1 MRHVAFKATHV
12 RPHFTRETESLLFR
26 TGLEPGFPNNCDH
39 LFTPS
44 LHIPRLMASIRT
56 ATCARLRN
64 TTLLK
69 RACSSFRAAGLT
81 GRRVVGPHKVRRPVR
96 LPRAVVIRE
105 RLLPMGMI
113 AVELI
118 PRVAD
123 FHGATIVLVLAV
135 EGAVIA
141 VEAPGHRR
149 FQPPTGATYPIDRPL
164 ALFQIERAQC
174 QSCPALRREVEF
186 IHRRHAAEV
195 GSHAQSGG
203 ENFPLCPPPPP
214 RLLTAPARCPPPPQR
229 GQIPNAPPPP
239 RPPTPGR

>member
-44 LHIPRLMASIRT
+44 LPIPRLMASIRT

-149 FQPPTGATYPIDRPL
+149 L
-164 ALFQIERAQC
+164 
-174 QSCPALRREVEF
+174 
-186 IHRRHAAEV
+186 
-195 GSHAQSGG
+195 
-203 ENFPLCPPPPP
+203 PPPPSH
-214 RLLTAPARCPPPPQR
+214 RRYL
-229 GQIPNAPPPP
+229 PNRATTGLFPDRTCAVPVL
-239 RPPTPGR
+239 PTPSSGSRVHPPSPCRRGRESCTEGREILPIRRRRLRAFSSGAGVSSPRQRSSQSHE